1 MTHLNGKLY
10 LLICHDTTKFV
21 MLSNFALIEMICP
34 KVWARPLP
42 KNVKRSLTV
51 DLRRSKTSLL

>member
-1 MTHLNGKLY
+1 
-10 LLICHDTTKFV
+10 

-34 KVWARPLP
+34 KVWARPLA

-51 DLRRSKTSLL
+51 DLRRSKTSLLKSPILYGFQNGLRYPLVH